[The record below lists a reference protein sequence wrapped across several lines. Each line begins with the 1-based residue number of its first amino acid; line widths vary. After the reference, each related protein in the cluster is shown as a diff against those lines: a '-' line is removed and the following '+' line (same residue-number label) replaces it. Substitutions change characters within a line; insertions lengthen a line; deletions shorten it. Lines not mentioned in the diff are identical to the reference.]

1 LRHIM
6 RCQVLLFVVDM
17 TGLEH
22 DPIEAIQ
29 TLRKEIKLYSEEL
42 AERDW
47 IILANKM
54 DDPTAVENLEILR
67 QRFPKVEILPISAA
81 MGDGIPALKERLKNM
96 LKK

>member
-1 LRHIM
+1 M

-29 TLRKEIKLYSEEL
+29 TLRKEVKLYSEEL

-67 QRFPKVEILPISAA
+67 QRFPKIEILPISAA
-81 MGDGIPALKERLKNM
+81 MGDGIPAFKARLKT
-96 LKK
+96 LLSE